1 MLQAPLPPCDEFE
14 ALDAHLEDLEEPGS
28 NLLQGPTPCLARLQ
42 PLGTGTDYNACV
54 DVFSLAAFIV
64 QPPQQKANDTPLSN
78 SNGYTSEESDYSV
91 VTPTSDDQMY
101 QDMSF
106 LQSMETSELVDVVA
120 DFSTDDLTRL
130 TPEQQHQQQQKF
142 AGKMIKGKVSSSR
155 WMAFMFHGP
164 LIDSAACYCRR
175 PSIAA

>member
-1 MLQAPLPPCDEFE
+1 M
-14 ALDAHLEDLEEPGS
+14 
-28 NLLQGPTPCLARLQ
+28 R
-42 PLGTGTDYNACV
+42 V
-54 DVFSLAAFIV
+54 DVFPFAAFIV
-64 QPPQQKANDTPLSN
+64 QPPQHKANDTPLSN

-130 TPEQQHQQQQKF
+130 TPEQQHQHQQQKF
-142 AGKMIKGKVSSSR
+142 AGKMIKGKVSPPISMDGVHVS
-155 WMAFMFHGP
+155 WP
-164 LIDSAACYCRR
+164 LTDSEAVPCRR